1 MAKVHI
7 RGEIIPND
15 YKWYYDLLGM
25 DSTTP
30 KDVQDIMDAAGG
42 EEIEVYI
49 NSRGG
54 SVEAGSEIYTALKS
68 YKGNVK
74 IYITG
79 EACSA
84 ASVIAMAAYSEMS
97 PTALM
102 MVHCVS
108 AGIRGNHSAMRR
120 GAEML
125 EVADEA
131 LCAAYMD
138 KTGMTKGE
146 ALAMMEKETWL
157 TAEQAKERGMV
168 DKVMFEHPEEITI
181 MTAGMFS
188 PPTQEQM
195 ERARKLAGKK
205 DETINQKR
213 AKAQAEL
220 NLLMLGGKRDEV

>member
-1 MAKVHI
+1 
-7 RGEIIPND
+7 
-15 YKWYYDLLGM
+15 
-25 DSTTP
+25 
-30 KDVQDIMDAAGG
+30 
-42 EEIEVYI
+42 
-49 NSRGG
+49 
-54 SVEAGSEIYTALKS
+54 
-68 YKGNVK
+68 
-74 IYITG
+74 
-79 EACSA
+79 
-84 ASVIAMAAYSEMS
+84 
-97 PTALM
+97 
-102 MVHCVS
+102 
-108 AGIRGNHSAMRR
+108 
-120 GAEML
+120 ML